1 VFIYFS
7 VSREGA
13 EGGKDVC
20 WRQRWWGFMN
30 CVGRVG
36 KKGGKQKKKKGN
48 GLLDLVLVVG
58 GDNTVVRS
66 AGNDGGRAVDVK
78 NDLDRSNRSRGGLL
92 ETTRKGDEL
101 LSCSLSQKN

>member
-1 VFIYFS
+1 
-7 VSREGA
+7 
-13 EGGKDVC
+13 
-20 WRQRWWGFMN
+20 M
-30 CVGRVG
+30 
-36 KKGGKQKKKKGN
+36 
-48 GLLDLVLVVG
+48 VG